1 VSSSKT
7 AKFSLCLEFD
17 VSKKAAGERTV
28 RRDDMVTEAQQG
40 DVQPLILVVEDYP
53 DAREM
58 YAEYLRFSGFR
69 VAEARN
75 GEEALARARQDVP
88 DVVLMDLSLPL
99 MDGWEATR
107 RLKSDPRTASTLV
120 VALTGHALAGHAEG
134 ARRAGCDAFV
144 TKPCLPDELVEVIH
158 KLLDARAQSAAS
170 DAAALP
176 AMSQP
181 TRVVAAAKAAG
192 ADATGAATPVGDP
205 PAAQGWRLPGNV

>member
-1 VSSSKT
+1 
-7 AKFSLCLEFD
+7 
-17 VSKKAAGERTV
+17 
-28 RRDDMVTEAQQG
+28 MVTEAQQG
-40 DVQPLILVVEDYP
+40 AVQPLILVVEDYP

-75 GEEALARARQDVP
+75 GEEALARARQEVP
-88 DVVLMDLSLPL
+88 DVVLMDLALPL

-144 TKPCLPDELVEVIH
+144 TKPCLPDDLVNRIRAV
-158 KLLDARAQSAAS
+158 LDSGKKKKR
-170 DAAALP
+170 
-176 AMSQP
+176 
-181 TRVVAAAKAAG
+181 
-192 ADATGAATPVGDP
+192 
-205 PAAQGWRLPGNV
+205 

>member
-1 VSSSKT
+1 
-7 AKFSLCLEFD
+7 
-17 VSKKAAGERTV
+17 
-28 RRDDMVTEAQQG
+28 MVTEAQQG
-40 DVQPLILVVEDYP
+40 QVQPLILVVEDYP

-75 GEEALARARQDVP
+75 GEEALARARQEVP
-88 DVVLMDLSLPL
+88 DVVLMDLALPL

-107 RLKSDPRTASTLV
+107 RLKSDPRTARTLV

-158 KLLDARAQSAAS
+158 KLLNTRA
-170 DAAALP
+170 DAATIPVVDAAVLP
-176 AMSQP
+176 ASAEP
-181 TRVVAAAKAAG
+181 TPIIVAQAS
-192 ADATGAATPVGDP
+192 ADAPASAPVGDR
-205 PAAQGWRLPGNV
+205 PAAQTWRMPGNA

>member
-1 VSSSKT
+1 
-7 AKFSLCLEFD
+7 
-17 VSKKAAGERTV
+17 
-28 RRDDMVTEAQQG
+28 MVTDAQQV
-40 DVQPLILVVEDYP
+40 DLKAPLILVVEDYP

-69 VAEARN
+69 VLEARN

-88 DVVLMDLSLPL
+88 DVVLMDLALPL

-107 RLKSDPRTASTLV
+107 RLKSDPRTARTLV

-158 KLLDARAQSAAS
+158 KLLATRA
-170 DAAALP
+170 
-176 AMSQP
+176 
-181 TRVVAAAKAAG
+181 G
-192 ADATGAATPVGDP
+192 
-205 PAAQGWRLPGNV
+205 

>member
-1 VSSSKT
+1 MVS
-7 AKFSLCLEFD
+7 D
-17 VSKKAAGERTV
+17 
-28 RRDDMVTEAQQG
+28 AQRG
-40 DVQPLILVVEDYP
+40 DTPVGDALAPLVLVVEDYP

-75 GEEALARARQDVP
+75 GEEALTRARQDVP
-88 DVVLMDLSLPL
+88 DIVLMDLALPL

-107 RLKSDPRTASTLV
+107 RLKSDPRTAHTLV

-158 KLLDARAQSAAS
+158 KLLATRAPSALDSESASAPVADSAAADGAVTVQPSLAARA
-170 DAAALP
+170 
-176 AMSQP
+176 
-181 TRVVAAAKAAG
+181 AAG
-192 ADATGAATPVGDP
+192 DSGAGAPAVGDRPATGP
-205 PAAQGWRLPGNV
+205 GWRMPGV

>member
-1 VSSSKT
+1 MAIEQHEDST
-7 AKFSLCLEFD
+7 A
-17 VSKKAAGERTV
+17 
-28 RRDDMVTEAQQG
+28 
-40 DVQPLILVVEDYP
+40 PLILVVEDYP

-75 GEEALARARQDVP
+75 GEEALSTAQQTVP
-88 DVVLMDLSLPL
+88 DVVLMDLALPL

-107 RLKSDPRTASTLV
+107 RLKSDPRTARTLV

-158 KLLDARAQSAAS
+158 RLLAMRSEAAS
-170 DAAALP
+170 GPPRPRDESEVAHAASA
-176 AMSQP
+176 SQ
-181 TRVVAAAKAAG
+181 TSVHAAG
-192 ADATGAATPVGDP
+192 SGSAPVGDP
-205 PAAQGWRLPGNV
+205 VQTTRGWSLRRDA

>member
-1 VSSSKT
+1 
-7 AKFSLCLEFD
+7 
-17 VSKKAAGERTV
+17 
-28 RRDDMVTEAQQG
+28 MVTEAQQG

-75 GEEALARARQDVP
+75 GEEALARARQEVP
-88 DVVLMDLSLPL
+88 DVVLMDLALPL

-107 RLKSDPRTASTLV
+107 RLKSDPRTARTLV

-158 KLLDARAQSAAS
+158 KLLNTRADAAAIPPVV
-170 DAAALP
+170 DAAALSSSP
-176 AMSQP
+176 EP
-181 TRVVAAAKAAG
+181 TPVIVAQAAADGSASA
-192 ADATGAATPVGDP
+192 PVGDR
-205 PAAQGWRLPGNV
+205 PAAQTWRMPGNA